1 MRTLA
6 ILSAIVL
13 LAAPGLAQ
21 AQDRRGRGD
30 DDDDRGRRAVA
41 GRVYVDSERGSG
53 GGGGRGSRDRGG
65 RDDDDG
71 NRGRG
76 RGRGGDD
83 GQRGRGRGDDGAEI
97 RRVPL
102 RQVLPQIQRRTPG
115 RILDSFPE
123 TGPGG
128 RPYYRVRWQS
138 DTGERIDYIV
148 DAQTGAILRRE

>member
-1 MRTLA
+1 MMRALA
-6 ILSAIVL
+6 ILSAIAL
-13 LAAPGLAQ
+13 IAAPDLAQ

-30 DDDDRGRRAVA
+30 DDDGRN
-41 GRVYVDSERGSG
+41 GRVSFDAGDR
-53 GGGGRGSRDRGG
+53 GGGRGGRDGGGQRGG
-65 RDDDDG
+65 RGDRDDDD
-71 NRGRG
+71 RPRRE

-83 GQRGRGRGDDGAEI
+83 GDRGRGGDEI

-123 TGPGG
+123 SGPGG

-138 DTGERIDYIV
+138 DNGERIDYIV
-148 DAQTGAILRRE
+148 DAQTGAIVRRE